1 MRKDF
6 NLSKFLPYRL
16 AVISERVSRR
26 LSVDYERS
34 HGISV
39 AEWRVLVHLKWQGT
53 VSVREIQ
60 DYTNLEKSRVS
71 RAVKRLEAV
80 GLVQKKP
87 SEVDARLVEIALTE
101 DGLRALAEI
110 IPVATEV
117 ETRLLKELP
126 KADLET
132 FFRVIE
138 HLHDVLDQD
147 PEARPKPPAL
157 KAD

>member
-39 AEWRVLVHLKWQGT
+39 AEWRVLVHLQWQGT

-71 RAVKRLEAV
+71 RAVKRLEAI

-126 KADLET
+126 KTDLET

-147 PEARPKPPAL
+147 PEARPKPPTL